1 MICPPTGAI
10 LLPSKNAKCF
20 LNSDLMASPVWSINK
35 NDAQILETS
44 GFDLNKLTP
53 FKSILHPAYR
63 LISISSA

>member
-1 MICPPTGAI
+1 MQ
-10 LLPSKNAKCF
+10 NAF

-53 FKSILHPAYR
+53 FKSILHPGLR
-63 LISISSA
+63 LISISTA